1 MKQLFIVIAV
11 LVGSF
16 TGLSCRSIPS
26 IIEGRQ
32 LTEKKIVEP
41 DEDVLKEY
49 AEIISNLYGK
59 LKIPSLDEIPEE
71 KFIEYKKYVNNGT
84 AYAIVHPSYY
94 VFFHNYDKKA
104 KVVIERSRGD
114 YSKNI
119 VDMFIDD
126 YPVGKN
132 KILKQMKE
140 SERRERDFLKKAS
153 SRGRLIILILPPD
166 HNNHPEYP
174 YRKLDEFARYL
185 NEVTGAA
192 PSVVYVESESYK
204 RGSMTFDTL
213 PLLNRFLQTVGVKTL
228 LLGGGYVDLCLK
240 DFQDEAASLK
250 DIEKVETIPEI
261 CTQSPDFIIDDKT
274 MEK

>member
-1 MKQLFIVIAV
+1 MIKQLLIVVAV
-11 LVGSF
+11 LAASF
-16 TGLSCRSIPS
+16 TGLSCKSIPS
-26 IIEGRQ
+26 IIEGTQ
-32 LTEKKIVEP
+32 LKEKKIVEP
-41 DEDVLKEY
+41 DEEILREY
-49 AEIISNLYGK
+49 AEVISNLYGN
-59 LKIPSLDEIPEE
+59 LKIRSLNDIPEE

-84 AYAIVHPSYY
+84 AYVIVHPSYY

-126 YPVGKN
+126 YPVGQSKT
-132 KILKQMKE
+132 LKQMKE

-153 SRGRLIILILPPD
+153 SRGRLIILVLPPD
-166 HNNHPEYP
+166 YNKHPEYP

-185 NEVTGAA
+185 NEVTGAS

-204 RGSMTFDTL
+204 HGYMTFDTL
-213 PLLNRFLQTVGVKTL
+213 PRLNRFLKTAEVKTL

-240 DFQDEAASLK
+240 DFEDETASLK

-261 CTQSPDFIIDDKT
+261 CTQSPDYMD
-274 MEK
+274 